1 MPRASDLLT
10 LRVSGS
16 HGASNAAGGL
26 PLGFDLQVEADVA
39 GLGAPADGLAQELD
53 HGAGEDGLGFPQGV
67 HVPVG
72 VEVPWVG
79 IRQEGSP
86 AANYAVQTT
95 SATLRPFSSRTG
107 SAWTEQV

>member
-1 MPRASDLLT
+1 
-10 LRVSGS
+10 
-16 HGASNAAGGL
+16 
-26 PLGFDLQVEADVA
+26 
-39 GLGAPADGLAQELD
+39 
-53 HGAGEDGLGFPQGV
+53 
-67 HVPVG
+67 VG